1 MGVTE
6 LTADEVEDGLEHEW
20 VSVEVAIEKIKAC
33 QPKSELGR
41 FIKER
46 NLFFVE
52 TFFKGL

>member
-1 MGVTE
+1 MTE